1 MSTSLV
7 VIDATTLPTIL
18 AADKD
23 DILGK
28 LAREIAEH
36 KADPSS
42 PTGRAAIRTLAAKVA
57 TAKMDLVRLADT
69 LKTDA
74 QKVIKGVN
82 SERNILVERMDALK
96 EQVRQPLTDYEAIE
110 AARVKAHED
119 ALAALSELVVFE
131 GEPAPFEIEE
141 RIVKIEAHADLREW
155 QEFKQ
160 RASDARAMVVD
171 CLNSKLTIAKARV
184 AEREEA
190 ARLQAE
196 QEEAA
201 RQEAARQQAEREA
214 EIARQAAEQAK
225 AEAEARAAEK
235 AAEAARKAQE
245 EQDRIEREKREVE
258 EREIEARE
266 RAERAEKE
274 AAEAKAKAE
283 EDRIK
288 THKLELEAIGLRIFF
303 YSDPSASEI
312 IARLHQPFPER
323 NWHEFA
329 NRAHAAMEA
338 TTAQLNE
345 MLKAAQKREVAA
357 ALQVKRDREEEL
369 ARAIE
374 ADRREA
380 EQKRQLEAQH
390 AAADQERA
398 READEKRQANVAHRR
413 SINREA
419 RDAIA
424 KVLDAADTGETL
436 AIAQAIVEAIA
447 TGKIPNCSISY

>member
-18 AADKD
+18 AADKE

-28 LAREIAEH
+28 LAREIAAH
-36 KADPSS
+36 NPDPSS
-42 PTGRAAIRTLAAKVA
+42 PKGRAEIRTLAAKVA
-57 TAKMDLVRLADT
+57 TAKMDMVRLADT

-82 SERNILVERMDALK
+82 TERNILVERMDALK

-110 AARVKAHED
+110 AARVKAHEE
-119 ALAALSELVVFE
+119 ALLAIADLILF
-131 GEPAPFEIEE
+131 GGPPTIEE
-141 RIVKIEAHADLREW
+141 INERLVKLEALADLRDW
-155 QEFKQ
+155 QEFRQ
-160 RASDARAMVVD
+160 RASDARAMVFD
-171 CLNSKLTIAKARV
+171 GLNVKLADTKKEI

-190 ARLQAE
+190 ARLHAE

-201 RQEAARQQAEREA
+201 RQEAARQQVEREA
-214 EIARQAAEQAK
+214 EIARQAAEQARAETEAK
-225 AEAEARAAEK
+225 AAEEAARAARE
-235 AAEAARKAQE
+235 AQE
-245 EQDRIEREKREVE
+245 RELEV
-258 EREIEARE
+258 RE

-288 THKLELEAIGLRIFF
+288 THKLELEAIGLRVFF

-323 NWHEFA
+323 NWQEFA

-345 MLKAAQKREVAA
+345 MLKAAQKREAAA
-357 ALQVKRDREEEL
+357 ALQAKREREAEL
-369 ARAIE
+369 AQAIE
-374 ADRREA
+374 ADRQEA
-380 EQKRQLEAQH
+380 ERKRQEEAVRQ
-390 AAADQERA
+390 AAAEELARRA
-398 READEKRQANVAHRR
+398 DAQRQANVAHRR
-413 SINREA
+413 SIDREA

-436 AIAQAIVEAIA
+436 AIAQAVVEAIA
-447 TGKIPNCSISY
+447 TGKIPNCRIEY